1 MGDFDTHVIL
11 YKKWI
16 ISCDFRANEL
26 AQYAA
31 GQVLWAIRPTFI
43 SSAVS
48 SCLLDLSSGIPETL
62 PLFTNEDRRPPFSSL
77 DFLLLFILVF
87 LGRCFREV
95 GNENVKLV
103 IYGYNFS
110 SFSGRAGSFLR
121 SPFLSIPAL
130 SRALEWLSP
139 LALILCSRAEIVLC
153 PGWSWGG
160 VTKKWLG
167 IWWHFLDF
175 WEKGTF
181 FELRCGNNWL
191 FSTHLFISELDTCAT
206 IETARTEAQF
216 SPRCWWHNT
225 GFRDWRERNLEEKR
239 RRERDFWGE
248 SFFSLFYYIF
258 IAGVHCGI
266 STYAYRRC

>member
-1 MGDFDTHVIL
+1 MWLSKVKCFDISNFDINGKYRNWGRIRSKFVGDFDTHVIL

-16 ISCDFRANEL
+16 ISCDFRASEL

-160 VTKKWLG
+160 HQEVTGNLMTFPR
-167 IWWHFLDF
+167 FL
-175 WEKGTF
+175 
-181 FELRCGNNWL
+181 
-191 FSTHLFISELDTCAT
+191 
-206 IETARTEAQF
+206 
-216 SPRCWWHNT
+216 
-225 GFRDWRERNLEEKR
+225 RERNI
-239 RRERDFWGE
+239 FWTQ
-248 SFFSLFYYIF
+248 
-258 IAGVHCGI
+258 VWK
-266 STYAYRRC
+266 